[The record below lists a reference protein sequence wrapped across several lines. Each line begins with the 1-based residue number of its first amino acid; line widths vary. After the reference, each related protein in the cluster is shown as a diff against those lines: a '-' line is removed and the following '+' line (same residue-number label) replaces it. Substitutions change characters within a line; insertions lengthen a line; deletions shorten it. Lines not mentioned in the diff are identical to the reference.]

1 MKLDINLLK
10 ADYDS
15 KADDFQFL
23 IDTVKFILQ
32 KEISRNKIKIHSFT
46 HRIKAFDSFLDKVR
60 RKNITDPF
68 KNIHDLVGL
77 RIVCLFLPDLE
88 LMGNIIHREFDVFE
102 ADDKVDNSELDI
114 FGYMSLHYKAK
125 LKVNSSSQ
133 GLNAIQ
139 ETPFEIQVR
148 TIAQDAWASISHYL
162 DYKQESFLPAQL
174 RRDFYA
180 LSGLFYVAD
189 THFAILRQEQSKFFV
204 DKTLKKNIAQQ
215 DNQPDRE

>member
-15 KADDFQFL
+15 KADDFKLL

-32 KEISRNKIKIHSFT
+32 KEISRNKIKFHSVT
-46 HRIKAFDSFLDKVR
+46 HRVKAFDSFLDKIR

-68 KNIHDLVGL
+68 KDIHDLVGL
-77 RIVCLFLPDLE
+77 RIVCLFLPDLK
-88 LMGNIIHREFDVFE
+88 LMRDIIHREFDVFE
-102 ADDKVDNSELDI
+102 EDDKVDNSELDI

-133 GLNAIQ
+133 GLDAIQ
-139 ETPFEIQVR
+139 ETLFEIQVR
-148 TIAQDAWASISHYL
+148 TIAQDAWSSVSHYL

-189 THFAILRQEQSKFFV
+189 THFTMLRKEQLKFFV
-204 DKTLKKNIAQQ
+204 EKTLKTENAQQ
-215 DNQPDRE
+215 TNQGDEK